1 MDRNLLN
8 CYYHPERNAI
18 AKCEKCGKSICLECN
33 MIFRDKNDTNK
44 DHYATHYDYCI
55 VCYYD
60 KKIKRYST
68 SRIMK
73 ELAFFILVLISII
86 TILFTSRN
94 FQQIFSILIYP
105 IIIVSLIILF
115 YIYKLVIGGPK
126 KIAKFKTKKYEF
138 LNSLNLPLPV
148 TYCYRCGEKL
158 DSDAKI
164 CTYCGNVI
172 MVESEIR

>member
-33 MIFRDKNDTNK
+33 MIFRKKYGTNK
-44 DHYATHYDYCI
+44 DHYATYHDYCI

-73 ELAFFILVLISII
+73 ELTFFLLVLISII
-86 TILFTSRN
+86 TILLTSLN

-115 YIYKLVIGGPK
+115 YIYMLLIGGPK

-138 LNSLNLPLPV
+138 LNSLNLPLPI

-158 DSDAKI
+158 DTDTKI

>member
-1 MDRNLLN
+1 MDRNRLN

-18 AKCEKCGKSICLECN
+18 AKCEKCGGSICFECN
-33 MIFRDKNDTNK
+33 MIFREKNGTNK
-44 DHYATHYDYCI
+44 DHYTTHHDYCI
-55 VCYYD
+55 ICYYY

-86 TILFTSRN
+86 TILLTSLN
-94 FQQIFSILIYP
+94 IQQIFPILITP
-105 IIIVSLIILF
+105 IIIVCLIILF
-115 YIYKLVIGGPK
+115 YIYMLLIRRPK
-126 KIAKFKTKKYEF
+126 KIAKIKTKKYKF

-158 DSDAKI
+158 DTDAKI
-164 CTYCGNVI
+164 CTYCGNII
-172 MVESEIR
+172 MVEPEIR

>member
-1 MDRNLLN
+1 M
-8 CYYHPERNAI
+8 I
-18 AKCEKCGKSICLECN
+18 AFTDN
-33 MIFRDKNDTNK
+33 DVVVDKNDTNK
-44 DHYATHYDYCI
+44 DHYATHHDYCI

>member
-1 MDRNLLN
+1 MDRDHLN

-18 AKCEKCGKSICLECN
+18 AECEKCGKSICLECN
-33 MIFRDKNDTNK
+33 MIFREKNG
-44 DHYATHYDYCI
+44 HDYCI

-73 ELAFFILVLISII
+73 ELTFFILVLVSII
-86 TILFTSRN
+86 AILFTSRN
-94 FQQIFSILIYP
+94 FQPTFSILIYP

-115 YIYKLVIGGPK
+115 YIYMSLIGGPK
-126 KIAKFKTKKYEF
+126 KIAKFKTKKYKF
-138 LNSLNLPLPV
+138 LNSLNLPSPV
-148 TYCYRCGEKL
+148 IYCPECGEKL
-158 DSDAKI
+158 DTDTQI